1 MPNGDAGPGV
11 GPARDDMDLQIYYKK
26 IRETEDGL
34 KDPSVVVVSLE
45 TPDGGREGVRT
56 EVPRRIA
63 AKMIVEGAAR
73 LATAEEAREFQE
85 QKAEAK
91 RQVDQLAAASRM
103 QFTVISPNE
112 LRKLKG
118 AGQPGKD

>member
-1 MPNGDAGPGV
+1 
-11 GPARDDMDLQIYYKK
+11 MDLQIYYKK
-26 IRETEDGL
+26 IHEVEENL
-34 KDPSVVVVSLE
+34 KDPSVVVISLA

-56 EVPRRIA
+56 EVSRRIA

-73 LATAEEAREFQE
+73 MATADEARQFQE
-85 QKAEAK
+85 EKAEAK
-91 RQVDQLAAASRM
+91 RQADQVAAASRM

-118 AGQPGKD
+118 AGQASKD

>member
-1 MPNGDAGPGV
+1 
-11 GPARDDMDLQIYYKK
+11 MDLQVYYKK
-26 IRETEDGL
+26 IRAMEESLHDL
-34 KDPSVVVVSLE
+34 SVVLVSLE

-56 EVPRRIA
+56 EVPRRTA
-63 AKMIVEGAAR
+63 ARMIVEGGAR

-91 RQVDQLAAASRM
+91 RQADQLAAASRM
-103 QFTVISPNE
+103 QFAVISPGE

-118 AGQPGKD
+118 GAQPGKE

>member
-1 MPNGDAGPGV
+1 
-11 GPARDDMDLQIYYKK
+11 MDLQIYYKK
-26 IRETEDGL
+26 IRELEESL

-45 TPDGGREGVRT
+45 TPDGGRAGVRT

-63 AKMIVEGAAR
+63 AKMLVEGAVR
-73 LATAEEAREFQE
+73 LATAEEAHEFEE

-91 RQVDQLAAASRM
+91 RQADQAAAASRL
-103 QFTVISPNE
+103 QFTVISPSE

-118 AGQPGKD
+118 TGQPGRD